1 MAKSNNIIIKSK
13 KVLGIN
19 NPALILNGVINNGG
33 SISNSISTITY
44 NYGVNGMIGFTL
56 ESNNTIKNYY
66 YIKNIFNDVIEII
79 DDNYNTY
86 AKYAYDIFGKW
97 IHTALEVTGVTNIVK
112 DGLKSLFTSPKP
124 FKIWPIVDLE
134 WETIVYILKDAEP
147 MSLEKSY

>member
-1 MAKSNNIIIKSK
+1 MQAASK
-13 KVLGIN
+13 QTWMDAMQERQRIDIVMGFN
-19 NPALILNGVINNGG
+19 A
-33 SISNSISTITY
+33 
-44 NYGVNGMIGFTL
+44 GVNITH
-56 ESNNTIKNYY
+56 
-66 YIKNIFNDVIEII
+66 
-79 DDNYNTY
+79 TY
-86 AKYAYDIFGKW
+86 TEFKDKYDIFGKW